1 MYTLAQLEKQQ
12 IGLRLHSYLVDELD
26 EMTKLFSVN
35 RTEIIAEAIKS
46 YISEQKANMIYD
58 GIEQACCELKTIR
71 KGKKNVSASGTLDEL
86 IGELESN

>member
-1 MYTLAQLEKQQ
+1 MYTPTQLKKQQ

-26 EMTKLFSVN
+26 EITKLFSIN

-58 GIEQACCELKTIR
+58 GIEQACHDLKSIR
-71 KGKKNVSASGTLDEL
+71 EGKKNVTVSGTLDEL
-86 IGELESN
+86 IDELESD